1 MAQFDVYP
9 NPSPAQRAYYPYVVV
24 MQSDQLDRH
33 STRWVMPL
41 ARLQGLPADLPRRLA
56 ATVEIEGEALHLA
69 AHLGAPLP
77 ARVLSHPILN
87 LRDQS
92 AVLIDALDAVISGL

>member
-9 NPSPAQRAYYPYVVV
+9 NPSPAQRAFYPYVVV
-24 MQSDQLDRH
+24 MQNDQLERH
-33 STRWVMPL
+33 STRWVLPL
-41 ARLQGLPADLPRRLA
+41 TRMKNVPTDLPRRLA
-56 ATVEIEGEALHLA
+56 ATVEIDGEALHLA

-77 ARVLSHPILN
+77 ARLLNQPILN
-87 LRDQS
+87 LRDQA